1 MYLLGSFTTQQTNLF
16 FFQLQKERIHDV
28 VAYMDGLLQ
37 AYWMYMLC
45 TFYAMLR
52 CINGTCGRLSKEEGV
67 LLFVNVNCK
76 VSRNCL
82 KAV

>member
-45 TFYAMLR
+45 TLKCYATMHQWHMW
-52 CINGTCGRLSKEEGV
+52 SV
-67 LLFVNVNCK
+67 V
-76 VSRNCL
+76 
-82 KAV
+82 